1 MVINFHILC
10 HLYLVFL
17 KYKNFPT
24 KNPFFFLKNCFP
36 LYYFQRS
43 VYHEMQMSFELYTNN
58 SLIKSL
64 ECVLFVVCLCINA
77 LVFPFYE
84 SNLFFFIY
92 FLESF
97 ALRDLYYQFTSF
109 WDCFKPMS
117 RLTDLS

>member
-1 MVINFHILC
+1 
-10 HLYLVFL
+10 
-17 KYKNFPT
+17 
-24 KNPFFFLKNCFP
+24 
-36 LYYFQRS
+36 
-43 VYHEMQMSFELYTNN
+43 MQMSFELYTNN

-64 ECVLFVVCLCINA
+64 VVCLCINA